1 MKLITIHIANI
12 QMQGK
17 WQLHHSLQISRR
29 GRPWLSLASWL
40 VPDSP
45 SYVLMVLAGRVQ
57 IFYIDINKCLDFSS
71 STVMWVSD
79 LFNQFSI
86 SLKTLMISFFLTLC
100 YYFSLLSLTCFK
112 SVRVSCESKKAS
124 WALKLNKI
132 TMILPQMYK
141 LHWSHWCDGLVDFGL
156 SSYEPKMLVAE
167 IAQPWIGRENV
178 WRQEQ

>member
-1 MKLITIHIANI
+1 MKLFTIHIANI

-100 YYFSLLSLTCFK
+100 YYFSLLSLTCLHALNQWEF
-112 SVRVSCESKKAS
+112 RVSQKRQVG
-124 WALKLNKI
+124 
-132 TMILPQMYK
+132 P
-141 LHWSHWCDGLVDFGL
+141 L
-156 SSYEPKMLVAE
+156 SSTKSLWFCLRCTNSIEVT
-167 IAQPWIGRENV
+167 GV
-178 WRQEQ
+178 TD